1 MGGYLSIINR
11 LGTEGSLDIL
21 NSYEWMLLLLLLLQQ
36 QLQLQLQIFLD
47 LKLKKAANCIIM
59 YVINKTYTEVV

>member
-21 NSYEWMLLLLLLLQQ
+21 NSYEWVLLLLLLLLLQQ
-36 QLQLQLQIFLD
+36 QLQLQLQLQIFLD
-47 LKLKKAANCIIM
+47 LRLKKQQ
-59 YVINKTYTEVV
+59 VV

>member
-21 NSYEWMLLLLLLLQQ
+21 NSYEWVLLLLLLLLQQ
-36 QLQLQLQIFLD
+36 QLQLQLQLQIFLD
-47 LKLKKAANCIIM
+47 LRLKKQQ
-59 YVINKTYTEVV
+59 VV

>member
-21 NSYEWMLLLLLLLQQ
+21 NSYEWVLLLLLLLLMLQQ
-36 QLQLQLQIFLD
+36 QLQLQLQLQIFLD
-47 LKLKKAANCIIM
+47 LRLKKRQ
-59 YVINKTYTEVV
+59 VV

>member
-21 NSYEWMLLLLLLLQQ
+21 NSYEWVLLLLLLLLLQQ
-36 QLQLQLQIFLD
+36 LQLQLQLQIFLD
-47 LKLKKAANCIIM
+47 LRLKKQQ
-59 YVINKTYTEVV
+59 VV

>member
-21 NSYEWMLLLLLLLQQ
+21 NSYEWVLLLLLLLLLLQQ
-36 QLQLQLQIFLD
+36 KLQLQLQLQIFLD
-47 LKLKKAANCIIM
+47 LRLKKQQ
-59 YVINKTYTEVV
+59 VV

>member
-21 NSYEWMLLLLLLLQQ
+21 NSYEWVLLLLLLLLLLLQQ
-36 QLQLQLQIFLD
+36 LQLQLQLQIFLD
-47 LKLKKAANCIIM
+47 LRLKKQQ
-59 YVINKTYTEVV
+59 VV

>member
-21 NSYEWMLLLLLLLQQ
+21 NSYEWVLLLLLLLQQ
-36 QLQLQLQIFLD
+36 QLQLQLQLQIFLD
-47 LKLKKAANCIIM
+47 LRLKKQQ
-59 YVINKTYTEVV
+59 VV

>member
-21 NSYEWMLLLLLLLQQ
+21 NSYEWVLLLLLLLLLLQQ
-36 QLQLQLQIFLD
+36 LQLQLQLQIFLD
-47 LKLKKAANCIIM
+47 LRLKKQQ
-59 YVINKTYTEVV
+59 VV

>member
-21 NSYEWMLLLLLLLQQ
+21 NSYEWVLLLLLLLQQ
-36 QLQLQLQIFLD
+36 QLQLQLQLQIFLN
-47 LKLKKAANCIIM
+47 LRLKKQQH
-59 YVINKTYTEVV
+59 V